1 MWVLYFVVVYII
13 VIIMP
18 VCTLF
23 LYVLDWDVSSL
34 AHSLQWDE
42 GAEGWFSCNISLML
56 WFQADG
62 SVNSGAQG
70 RSSEVGSN
78 VVDILFVLGTAAGS

>member
-18 VCTLF
+18 VCILF

-42 GAEGWFSCNISLML
+42 GAEGWLSFIISVML
-56 WFQADG
+56 WFQVDG
-62 SVNSGAQG
+62 SINSGAQG
-70 RSSEVGSN
+70 GNNEVWCAVMG
-78 VVDILFVLGTAAGS
+78 ILFVLGTAAGS